1 MQVARLSSL
10 SLVAACLGQAHAPV
24 PVAVGC
30 DWFRLST
37 EPASDLELAS
47 VRNVCNRPSLM
58 DWFRFSVQPDPKH
71 DLIGRL
77 SEKEAKKSKIF
88 YIEK

>member
-37 EPASDLELAS
+37 KPASNLELAS
-47 VRNVCNRPSLM
+47 VSNVCNRPSLM

-71 DLIGRL
+71 NLIGRV
-77 SEKEAKKSKIF
+77 SEKEAKKIIKYFI
-88 YIEK
+88 